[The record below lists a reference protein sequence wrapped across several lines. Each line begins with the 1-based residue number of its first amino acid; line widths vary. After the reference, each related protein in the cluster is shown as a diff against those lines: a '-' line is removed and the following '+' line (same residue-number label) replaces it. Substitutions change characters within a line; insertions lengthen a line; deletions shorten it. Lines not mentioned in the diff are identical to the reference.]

1 VSVSLHVVGMFG
13 FSIPFGRMSDRFG
26 RRKVMLLGNVVIAIG
41 SILVPTSPD
50 YLVITTGTFLV
61 GLGWSCVNVASSAL
75 ITEVVGPTE
84 RGRAIG
90 LSDTISQ
97 SSSIVLPLAAG
108 PLVEWAGLPT
118 LAVVALAVL
127 AMPVIML
134 ARLRETSPGQYA
146 HVLHEEKVA
155 A

>member
-1 VSVSLHVVGMFG
+1 M
-13 FSIPFGRMSDRFG
+13 
-26 RRKVMLLGNVVIAIG
+26 
-41 SILVPTSPD
+41 
-50 YLVITTGTFLV
+50 ITAGTFLV

-97 SSSIVLPLAAG
+97 ASSIVLPLAAG
-108 PLVEWAGLPT
+108 PLVEWAGLPV

-127 AMPVIML
+127 AVPVIML
-134 ARLRETSPGQYA
+134 ARLREPAPGQYA
-146 HVLHEEKVA
+146 HALPSQA
-155 A
+155 TP